1 MSEVQAMVE
10 FSVELH
16 KFFNVDLFQRGFYQ
30 IRASMKIPPRIPH
43 ILEASLLHGTGA
55 TDLAFP
61 ASVHDN
67 IVCSKTFQILYKNE
81 EVAVNDVMIFKIK
94 MLLDERKIEESLN
107 EMNFLLTLDLHFTD
121 TDYSPDD
128 LSTLQPISS
137 RTLKLHF
144 NLHQGLHHYVNVMFD
159 YFHLS
164 VISVIVH
171 ASLVALHQPLISFPR
186 PVKNTWLNR
195 NAPAQNR
202 DSVIPSLESVVF
214 GNNYTKQLSAD
225 GCSFVVSESFLSHAY
240 NFHYTLCAAL
250 LLAFKGLHRY
260 FITITKDLP
269 SSHRIELAKASMQVL
284 YERLLRRKYPRTQR
298 FAYLENIDVEIRL
311 TELCEEVKKM
321 ENPDELAELINMN
334 LAQLCSLLMALW
346 GQFLEVITLQEEVTA
361 LLAHEHHTLRVRRF
375 AEAFFCF
382 EHPRQAALAFQELHA
397 QSHLQ
402 VCAAIKNISFCS
414 SLPPLPIECSELD
427 GDMNSLPIIFEDR
440 YLDSITEDLDVPW
453 LVAQSVP
460 RAESNKLDKL
470 EAEEGFVAGFSSPEL
485 KMRPAGASVFWHS
498 EAEKML
504 TKTFKG
510 KNEDTNKSKAK
521 VAKLIKTMKAENTK
535 KVVKQNSKDSVVL
548 VGYKCLIS
556 AALENACR
564 RLDGE
569 PSYGAN
575 EGLDPGVS
583 GIPCDTKAC
592 IRQVTRRDLP
602 LLPYDEMAVK
612 IEGDQPGPSSP
623 LHCENEA
630 IFDRLTISQTGSGTV
645 QADSALPHRGALEGC
660 HGGQPSSSG
669 VRTTE
674 VKASNKN
681 LYEEE
686 KGVAHTGSW
695 AKFPQDEVHKENLLT
710 HNIQSSESGNKLN
723 LGEQDPMLEK
733 EEVRERNFQH
743 TSDILT
749 KMKSNPPTLS
759 TKESQISASGD
770 ITKLPDVSVTC
781 ASSRF
786 SDSGVESEPS
796 SFATHPNPD
805 HVFENVHGQSAHN
818 GERAFPQPLLK
829 PDCAIKNTIE
839 SHCTESTS
847 AVSEI
852 QSSLTSINSLPSDDD
867 DELSP
872 DENSKISV
880 APECQL
886 SDSKTVVDL
895 GAIDLPKCDD
905 SKTSNTNLQ
914 QQLVVCSEH
923 LDNKTLSIHSSLSGK
938 KDLLHLV
945 VSDEDTPTDVE
956 SYSPQTGPGA
966 TCKDP
971 QDLERPP
978 GATEETV
985 KLCLETTCMGDPS
998 AVSGSS
1004 SVNAVVKKTN
1014 KGKHNEPLELKG
1026 TTEELSEAKSETGT
1040 DNPSPA
1046 GSADMVKQG
1055 LVENYFGSQSSRD
1068 ISDIWPM
1075 NNSNPVS
1082 PQKEAYEK
1090 QIICSSQQDEEEE
1103 EEDQDMIE
1111 NGYYEET
1118 DYSILDGA
1126 CSADQDH
1133 GLAGERVLRSEMIDS
1148 GHLQDIMTVPPV
1160 CTPGCLSFP
1169 SSLRDS
1175 PCNVTSSSKNKSD
1188 AITQQPGSTSY
1199 SSASAVSWYESS
1211 PKPQMLAFL
1220 QAKEELRQLKLPG
1233 FMYSDVFKLASSI
1246 PYFSMEDDECSE
1258 EGVHLIVCVHGLD
1271 GNSADL
1277 RLVKTYI
1284 ELGLPGGRIEF
1295 LMSERNQLYWTLTG

>member
-30 IRASMKIPPRIPH
+30 VRASMKIPPRIPH

-81 EVAVNDVMIFKIK
+81 EVSVNDVMIFKIK

-240 NFHYTLCAAL
+240 NFHYTLCATL

-361 LLAHEHHTLRVRRF
+361 LLAQEHHTLRVRRF

-440 YLDSITEDLDVPW
+440 YLDSVTEDVDVPW

-460 RAESNKLDKL
+460 RAESNKL

-569 PSYGAN
+569 PSYSAN

-592 IRQVTRRDLP
+592 IRQITRRDLP

-612 IEGDQPGPSSP
+612 IEGDQPGPRSP
-623 LHCENEA
+623 VHCENEA
-630 IFDRLTISQTGSGTV
+630 IFDRLTISQTGSGAV
-645 QADSALPHRGALEGC
+645 QADSALQHGGTLEGC
-660 HGGQPSSSG
+660 RGAQLASSG

-674 VKASNKN
+674 VKPSNKN

-695 AKFPQDEVHKENLLT
+695 AKFPQDEVHEDNLLT
-710 HNIQSSESGNKLN
+710 PNVQSSESRNKLN
-723 LGEQDPMLEK
+723 LGEQEPMLEK
-733 EEVRERNFQH
+733 EEVHERNCQH

-770 ITKLPDVSVTC
+770 MTKLPDVSVTY

-805 HVFENVHGQSAHN
+805 HVFENVHGHN

-829 PDCAIKNTIE
+829 PDCAIKNTVE

-867 DELSP
+867 ELSP
-872 DENSKISV
+872 DENSKMSV

-886 SDSKTVVDL
+886 SDSKTVLDL

-905 SKTSNTNLQ
+905 RKTSNTNLQ
-914 QQLVVCSEH
+914 EQLVCSGH

-938 KDLLHLV
+938 KDQLCLV

-956 SYSPQTGPGA
+956 SCSPQTGPG
-966 TCKDP
+966 TTRKDP
-971 QDLERPP
+971 QDLERHPR
-978 GATEETV
+978 ATGETV
-985 KLCLETTCMGDPS
+985 KLCLETACMGEPS

-1004 SVNAVVKKTN
+1004 SVNAAVKKTN
-1014 KGKHNEPLELKG
+1014 KDEPLEFKG
-1026 TTEELSEAKSETGT
+1026 TTEELSGGNNTDNGT

-1055 LVENYFGSQSSRD
+1055 LVENYFGSRSSTD

-1103 EEDQDMIE
+1103 EDQEMIE

-1126 CSADQDH
+1126 CSADRDH
-1133 GLAGERVLRSEMIDS
+1133 GLAEERALRPEMIDS

>member
-1 MSEVQAMVE
+1 
-10 FSVELH
+10 
-16 KFFNVDLFQRGFYQ
+16 
-30 IRASMKIPPRIPH
+30 MK
-43 ILEASLLHGTGA
+43 
-55 TDLAFP
+55 
-61 ASVHDN
+61 
-67 IVCSKTFQILYKNE
+67 
-81 EVAVNDVMIFKIK
+81 
-94 MLLDERKIEESLN
+94 
-107 EMNFLLTLDLHFTD
+107 
-121 TDYSPDD
+121 
-128 LSTLQPISS
+128 
-137 RTLKLHF
+137 
-144 NLHQGLHHYVNVMFD
+144 
-159 YFHLS
+159 
-164 VISVIVH
+164 
-171 ASLVALHQPLISFPR
+171 
-186 PVKNTWLNR
+186 
-195 NAPAQNR
+195 
-202 DSVIPSLESVVF
+202 
-214 GNNYTKQLSAD
+214 
-225 GCSFVVSESFLSHAY
+225 
-240 NFHYTLCAAL
+240 
-250 LLAFKGLHRY
+250 
-260 FITITKDLP
+260 
-269 SSHRIELAKASMQVL
+269 
-284 YERLLRRKYPRTQR
+284 
-298 FAYLENIDVEIRL
+298 
-311 TELCEEVKKM
+311 
-321 ENPDELAELINMN
+321 
-334 LAQLCSLLMALW
+334 
-346 GQFLEVITLQEEVTA
+346 
-361 LLAHEHHTLRVRRF
+361 
-375 AEAFFCF
+375 
-382 EHPRQAALAFQELHA
+382 
-397 QSHLQ
+397 
-402 VCAAIKNISFCS
+402 
-414 SLPPLPIECSELD
+414 
-427 GDMNSLPIIFEDR
+427 
-440 YLDSITEDLDVPW
+440 DLDVPW

-485 KMRPAGASVFWHS
+485 KMRPAGASIFWHS

-569 PSYGAN
+569 PSYSAN

-592 IRQVTRRDLP
+592 IRQIARRDLP
-602 LLPYDEMAVK
+602 LMPYDEMAVK
-612 IEGDQPGPSSP
+612 TEGDQPGPSSP
-623 LHCENEA
+623 VHCENEA

-645 QADSALPHRGALEGC
+645 QADGALQHRGTLEDC
-660 HGGQPSSSG
+660 HGGQPTSSG
-669 VRTTE
+669 VGTTE
-674 VKASNKN
+674 VKASDKN
-681 LYEEE
+681 LFEEE
-686 KGVAHTGSW
+686 KGVAHTGLW
-695 AKFPQDEVHKENLLT
+695 AKFPQDEEQKENLLT
-710 HNIQSSESGNKLN
+710 PNIQSSGSGNKLN

-733 EEVRERNFQH
+733 EEVHERNYQH

-749 KMKSNPPTLS
+749 KTKSNPPTLS

-770 ITKLPDVSVTC
+770 MTKLPDVSVTY

-818 GERAFPQPLLK
+818 GDRAFPQPLLK

-867 DELSP
+867 ELSP

-880 APECQL
+880 VPECQL
-886 SDSKTVVDL
+886 SDSKTVLDL
-895 GAIDLPKCDD
+895 GAIDLTKCDD
-905 SKTSNTNLQ
+905 NKTSNTNLQ
-914 QQLVVCSEH
+914 QQLVGCSGH
-923 LDNKTLSIHSSLSGK
+923 SDNITPSIHSSLSGK

-956 SYSPQTGPGA
+956 SYSPQTGPGT

-978 GATEETV
+978 RATEETV
-985 KLCLETTCMGDPS
+985 KLYLETTCMGEPS
-998 AVSGSS
+998 ALSGSS
-1004 SVNAVVKKTN
+1004 CVNAAVKKTN
-1014 KGKHNEPLELKG
+1014 KGKHNESLELKG
-1026 TTEELSEAKSETGT
+1026 TTEELSGATSETGT
-1040 DNPSPA
+1040 DNPSPT
-1046 GSADMVKQG
+1046 GSADIVKQG
-1055 LVENYFGSQSSRD
+1055 LVENYFGSRSSTD

-1075 NNSNPVS
+1075 NKSNPVS

-1090 QIICSSQQDEEEE
+1090 QIICSSQEDEEE
-1103 EEDQDMIE
+1103 EEDQEMIE

-1188 AITQQPGSTSY
+1188 AITQQPGSASY

-1211 PKPQMLAFL
+1211 PKPQMLA
-1220 QAKEELRQLKLPG
+1220 
-1233 FMYSDVFKLASSI
+1233 
-1246 PYFSMEDDECSE
+1246 
-1258 EGVHLIVCVHGLD
+1258 
-1271 GNSADL
+1271 
-1277 RLVKTYI
+1277 
-1284 ELGLPGGRIEF
+1284 
-1295 LMSERNQLYWTLTG
+1295 